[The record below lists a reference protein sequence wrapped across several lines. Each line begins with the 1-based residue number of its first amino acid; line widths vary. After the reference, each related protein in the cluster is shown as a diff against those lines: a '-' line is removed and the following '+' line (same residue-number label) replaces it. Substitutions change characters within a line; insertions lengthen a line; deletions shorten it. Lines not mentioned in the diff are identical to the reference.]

1 MQYQFILKDNNL
13 KAFRVFVWFLFFLQ
27 LVAVC
32 VVALSTANKDTK
44 LSLYIFLGIY
54 LAITIIF
61 LLFKKRKNA
70 FETYDMIMAVLY
82 ADFWLKYAGLVAL
95 FLFVFVYLL
104 VTVVKY
110 KKTIALFSADGVRI
124 KKVFTTMLYPWKKI
138 DNVILKDNL
147 LTIDLVTNKLIQA
160 EIIELTDPED
170 EKLFNGFC
178 AEQLQSNNLKIE

>member
-27 LVAVC
+27 LIAVC
-32 VVALSTANKDTK
+32 VVALSTINKDTRPG
-44 LSLYIFLGIY
+44 LYIFLAVYVAVTIIY
-54 LAITIIF
+54 LF
-61 LLFKKRKNA
+61 FKKNNKA
-70 FETYDMIMAVLY
+70 FEAYSMIMAVLY

-138 DNVILKDNL
+138 DHVILKDNL
-147 LTIDLVTNKLIQA
+147 LTIDLASNKLIQA
-160 EIIELTDPED
+160 EIIELTDPAD
-170 EKLFNGFC
+170 EKLFNRFC
-178 AEQLQSNNLKIE
+178 AEQLQSNTGTI